1 MITSSLAVAE
11 VFPFGYTGLGGHL
24 LEYIRYSTSYF
35 LTMTKDSV
43 CLFCNIA
50 RGLVPAKIIM
60 ENSQVVAF
68 YDQSPSAETHVLIV
82 PKAHVASFI
91 EIQDLA
97 LWGAL
102 RQAAQRLI
110 SELNLKKSYK
120 LVFNGGSYQHVP
132 HLHWH
137 LLGGKMTTHP

>member
-1 MITSSLAVAE
+1 
-11 VFPFGYTGLGGHL
+11 
-24 LEYIRYSTSYF
+24 
-35 LTMTKDSV
+35 MTKDSV

-50 RGLVPAKIIM
+50 GGQVPAKIIM
-60 ENSQVVAF
+60 ENSHVVAF

-91 EIQDLA
+91 EMEDPA
-97 LWGAL
+97 LWEEL
-102 RQAAQRLI
+102 RQVAQQLI
-110 SELNLKKSYK
+110 SDLDLDKSYK
-120 LVFNGGSYQHVP
+120 LVFNGGSYQHIP